1 MLVALAALFGL
12 VVGSFLN
19 VCIVRLPIGASVSR
33 PGSHCQACR
42 TPIRWFENIPLV
54 SYAVLAGR
62 CRHCG
67 KAISVQY
74 PLVEG
79 MTAVLFA
86 LVASRFQPDLLV
98 VGKGWLLTA
107 ALVVLSGTDYAHR
120 RLPNVITWPGLAAG
134 LILAIWTP
142 PGVIDA
148 MIGAAF
154 GAGVLALVRWA
165 WMAATGVEGMGLG
178 DVKML
183 AMIGAFLGWQQTIL
197 VLFLA
202 TVSGAAVGLL
212 FVAFGGRSLQTRLPF
227 GCFLAVAAWIALV
240 AGRSLIGW
248 YTGLYS

>member
-19 VCIVRLPIGASVSR
+19 VCIVRLPIGASGSR

-107 ALVVLSGTDYAHR
+107 ALVVLSGTDYAHH

-165 WMAATGVEGMGLG
+165 WMAVTGVEGMGLG

-183 AMIGAFLGWQQTIL
+183 
-197 VLFLA
+197 
-202 TVSGAAVGLL
+202 
-212 FVAFGGRSLQTRLPF
+212 
-227 GCFLAVAAWIALV
+227 
-240 AGRSLIGW
+240 
-248 YTGLYS
+248 